1 MKILFELFPIALFF
15 LAYQWGGI
23 YWATGSAIIASLA
36 QILLFKFT
44 RKPIDPMVWISF
56 VLVTTFGGLTLWSK
70 NHPINGIE
78 PTVFIRWKPT
88 VLYWIMSFLLWI
100 LPLLKRGYPMEKIMS
115 KQIQLPKPLWKIVN
129 QAWAIFFLMMGAANL
144 YVAFHYPEAT
154 WVRFKLFGLMGL
166 MIIFVIGQGIFLSK
180 HLPK

>member
-1 MKILFELFPIALFF
+1 
-15 LAYQWGGI
+15 
-23 YWATGSAIIASLA
+23 
-36 QILLFKFT
+36 
-44 RKPIDPMVWISF
+44 
-56 VLVTTFGGLTLWSK
+56 
-70 NHPINGIE
+70 
-78 PTVFIRWKPT
+78 
-88 VLYWIMSFLLWI
+88 
-100 LPLLKRGYPMEKIMS
+100 MEKIMS

-129 QAWAIFFLMMGAANL
+129 QAWAIFFLMMGAVNL